1 VVLQMR
7 GDSNAGRGELDYAEG
22 ETLMLTSYDMTRL
35 RQIAAGIVVLSG
47 WAATRLIDAGLLLPK
62 GTAYAITPAGWAALK
77 GAP

>member
-1 VVLQMR
+1 MLR
-7 GDSNAGRGELDYAEG
+7 DSICYG
-22 ETLMLTSYDMTRL
+22 ETMNALTSYDMTRL